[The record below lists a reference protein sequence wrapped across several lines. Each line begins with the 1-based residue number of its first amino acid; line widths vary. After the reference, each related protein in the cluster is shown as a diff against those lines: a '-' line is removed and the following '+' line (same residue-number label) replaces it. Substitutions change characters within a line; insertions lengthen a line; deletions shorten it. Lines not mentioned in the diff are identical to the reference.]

1 MGSEPPRRRSSARVR
16 GMDDDVEATSITNFT
31 ELQRELAARK
41 RQALQAYLV
50 VLTGSNVG
58 AMHKLEAAETVIGR
72 SNQSDLRLIDD
83 GISRKHARIIK
94 SGSDVILEDLNSA
107 NGTLVNGELVSQRVL
122 KNGDKISIGSNTVV
136 RFSFNDTLD
145 ESFQQKMIEAA
156 LRDGLTRAFNKR
168 YFLERLETEYAYA
181 RRHHA
186 ELSLLLFDIDFFKK
200 INDTYGHLAGDAVL
214 VQLSS
219 IIQSMLRTEDVF
231 ARYGGEEFAILARG
245 TSLAKAATLA
255 ERIRARV
262 EETHFAFES
271 ARIPV
276 TISVG
281 VAGLPET
288 RCDDATQLIAGA
300 DTALYDSKR
309 SGRNKVSL
317 KDVPI

>member
-1 MGSEPPRRRSSARVR
+1 
-16 GMDDDVEATSITNFT
+16 MDFDSEATSITNFN
-31 ELQRELAARK
+31 ELQREIANRK

-58 AMHKLEAAETVIGR
+58 SMHKLEAAETVLGR
-72 SNQSDLRLIDD
+72 SNQADLRLTDD
-83 GISRKHARIIK
+83 GISRRHARILK
-94 SGSDVILEDLNSA
+94 AGGDVIIEDLNSA
-107 NGTLVNGELVSQRVL
+107 NGTMVNGELVTQRVL
-122 KNGDKISIGSNTVV
+122 KNGDKISIGASTVV

-156 LRDGLTRAFNKR
+156 LRDGLTRAYNKR
-168 YFLERLETEYAYA
+168 YFLERLETEYAFA
-181 RRHHA
+181 KRHHA

-200 INDTYGHLAGDAVL
+200 INDTRGHIAGDAVL
-214 VQLSS
+214 VELSS
-219 IIQSMLRTEDVF
+219 VIQSMLRAEDVF

-245 TSLAKAATLA
+245 TSLAKAALLA

-262 EETHFAFES
+262 EATDFTYEQLS
-271 ARIPV
+271 IPV

-288 RCDDATQLIAGA
+288 RCDDATQLVAGA

-309 SGRNKVSL
+309 SGRNRVTL

>member
-72 SNQSDLRLIDD
+72 SNQADLRLIDD

-281 VAGLPET
+281 VAGLPESQAST
-288 RCDDATQLIAGA
+288 PQELVGDA
-300 DTALYDSKR
+300 DSALYEAKR
-309 SGRNKVSL
+309 SGRNRVCL
-317 KDVPI
+317 NGL